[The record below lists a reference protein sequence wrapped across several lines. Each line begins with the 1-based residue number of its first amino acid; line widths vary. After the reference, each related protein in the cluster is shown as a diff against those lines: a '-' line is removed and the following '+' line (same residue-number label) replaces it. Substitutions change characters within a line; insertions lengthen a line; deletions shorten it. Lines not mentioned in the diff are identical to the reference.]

1 MLNETLKYFQTIL
14 EMLQESGKRIF
25 SMEIKGRICEW
36 HLLDACNRTPLDFSI
51 GFVHYGFPIS
61 FLLEQRAM
69 KIKRLYVRQTSGEKW
84 MRESKK
90 HLGNSKRNI
99 FLLGKRKN
107 EIDSRNL
114 IQSYILV
121 YRSSVSSELTRKQ

>member
-25 SMEIKGRICEW
+25 SMEIKGICEW

-61 FLLEQRAM
+61 FLRTKGNENKAF
-69 KIKRLYVRQTSGEKW
+69 VRTTNKW
-84 MRESKK
+84 
-90 HLGNSKRNI
+90 
-99 FLLGKRKN
+99 RKV
-107 EIDSRNL
+107 DA
-114 IQSYILV
+114 
-121 YRSSVSSELTRKQ
+121 RK